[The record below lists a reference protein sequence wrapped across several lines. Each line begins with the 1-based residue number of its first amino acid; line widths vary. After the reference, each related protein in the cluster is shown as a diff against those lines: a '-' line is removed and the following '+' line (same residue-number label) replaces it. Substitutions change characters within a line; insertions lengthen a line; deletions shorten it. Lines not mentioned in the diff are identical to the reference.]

1 MKFPYKVYKDGILY
15 LAGQDA
21 PEDNEVVK
29 EEKEVEVEP
38 EVQEEVEEQA
48 EETEQNEE
56 VKEEHTRTKTEVN
69 RMNTVGLHELAKE
82 IGIEDE
88 ENKSGAQLKAEI
100 IEKLGL

>member
-15 LAGQDA
+15 LAGQDV
-21 PEDNEVVK
+21 PEDNKVV

-48 EETEQNEE
+48 EEAEQNEE
-56 VKEEHTRTKTEVN
+56 VKEEHTRTRTDVN
-69 RMNTVGLHELAKE
+69 RMNTVSLHELAKE
-82 IGIEDE
+82 VGIEDE